1 MIWRRFSTSTWL
13 FAVAL
18 LTALIAFGL
27 TGESPRSRGLLFNTL
42 LLSAATVALSVP
54 TGTLLALLIART
66 DLPGRSLF
74 AIVLGT
80 LLFLPLVV
88 QTAAWMAGFGLQGWV
103 TMAYGTGPWIEG
115 WSGAIW
121 VHAVAAV
128 PWVALIVGVALR
140 MVEPDTEEA
149 ALLDGSPSAVF
160 LRITAPRA
168 LGGVAAAAMWV
179 VVMTSGEITVTD
191 VFQVRTYA
199 EELFTQLAA
208 LTDADPVALKVVPGV
223 LLTISLVLVAA
234 AMGTQ
239 LVPSQTPPSSPL
251 RTLEL
256 RRWRV
261 PALLFMG
268 AAMLLLVGVP
278 IVNLVYKAGISVV
291 QYNTE
296 RQREWSA
303 GKCVE
308 IIVDGPWRYRRELA
322 ESLWIASLAATL
334 AGWAAVE
341 LAWKAMR
348 TRLGMWLVLLPLAV
362 AFAIPGPVLGMSI
375 IWLLNRPEVPALV
388 FLYDHTVLPP
398 LLAQL
403 LRALPV
409 STFVMW
415 YALWSV
421 PTSTL
426 DAAAAEGAKD
436 GVLLWKI
443 AVPQRLA
450 ALGATWLVA
459 FAIALGELPGSF
471 LTAPPDVMT
480 LPLRVFNLI
489 HYGVEDYVAGILL
502 GLLVVYA
509 ALAVLILRLLANTRS
524 R

>member
-1 MIWRRFSTSTWL
+1 MNWRRFSTSTWL
-13 FAVAL
+13 FALAL
-18 LTALIAFGL
+18 LTAIVAFGL
-27 TGESPRSRGLLFNTL
+27 MGETPRSRGLLFNTL
-42 LLSAATVALSVP
+42 LLSAATLALSIP
-54 TGTLLALLIART
+54 MGTLLALLIART
-66 DLPGRSLF
+66 DLPGRSFF
-74 AIVLGT
+74 AILLGT

-103 TMAYGTGPWIEG
+103 TMAYGTGPWVEG

-121 VHAVAAV
+121 VHAVAAI

-140 MVEPDTEEA
+140 MVEPETEEA
-149 ALLDGSPSAVF
+149 ALLDGSPASVF
-160 LRITAPRA
+160 FRITAPRA

-199 EELFTQLAA
+199 EELFTQKAA
-208 LTDADPVALKVVPGV
+208 LADANPVPLSVAPGV
-223 LLTISLVLVAA
+223 LLTVSLVLLAA
-234 AMGTQ
+234 AMGAQ
-239 LVPSQTPPSSPL
+239 LVPPQSPPDSAL
-251 RTLEL
+251 RTIEL
-256 RRWRV
+256 RRWRA
-261 PALLFMG
+261 PALLLMI
-268 AAMLLLVGVP
+268 AAVVLLVGVP
-278 IVNLVYKAGISVV
+278 IMNLLYKAGIEVM
-291 QYNTE
+291 QYNGE
-296 RQREWSA
+296 RHREWHA
-303 GKCVE
+303 WKCLE
-308 IIVDGPWRYRRELA
+308 IIIDGPWRYRRELA

-334 AGWAAVE
+334 ACWAAVE

-348 TRLGMWLVLLPLAV
+348 SQLRMWLVLIPLAV
-362 AFAIPGPVLGMSI
+362 AFAIPGPVLGMAI
-375 IWLLNRPEVPALV
+375 IWLLNRPEWPSLV

-398 LLAQL
+398 LLAQI

-415 YALWSV
+415 YSLRSV
-421 PTSTL
+421 PTSTVE
-426 DAAAAEGAKD
+426 AAAAEGAKD

-502 GLLVVYA
+502 GLLVIYA
-509 ALAVLILRLLANTRS
+509 ALAVAVMRLLTNPNS
-524 R
+524 S